1 MQLFL
6 WKDFSIRKKIGIGF
20 GLSVLFTLIFGIVIG
35 FLLFN
40 LRGELN
46 NLAEVYIP
54 SAGESSKIERYW
66 RESSDNALLYEQ
78 THQQLYA
85 QLSMVSL
92 GKMEDALNKFVE
104 IFSSHKKS
112 LMEKG
117 VDIDKLRSLSVE
129 YRKVFSNFVN
139 KQQMADNALNQ
150 AVALH
155 RNLSSPSP
163 HYNATVELFADVMQ
177 MNFTGNYLM
186 INQLIAK
193 SNSLVAKTSGSSVEE
208 INSKL
213 NDYLRIFDENRIL
226 ALKRY
231 ELANEFMW
239 EVRAAS
245 DVGLDYIKVM
255 GDHSYRLVSFQQV
268 IIIVMLAVLIVI
280 SVVSVIILANAI
292 VNPITESVKKTEQI
306 AHGDLSVSFTNLSN
320 DEIGRLGVA
329 LNTMIG
335 NFRSVVKEISASS
348 VQIINSSARLVDG
361 ASELSEGASEQA
373 SSAEEVASSMEE
385 MYANIQQNTDNSQ
398 STERIASNAAK
409 AMEQS
414 NAESERTNIL
424 LKEISQKIKII
435 SDIAF
440 QTNILALNAAV
451 EAARAGE
458 HGRGFAVVASEV
470 RKLAERSQSAA
481 NEINMA
487 ASETFD
493 AASSVMTKISRLTPE
508 IRQTA
513 SLVREISAASMEQ
526 LSGVEQINSALQQ
539 LNNVTQRNTANAE
552 EINTAARE
560 LDEMSVRLSDAIQVF
575 YGFADDEI
583 QQKKDVKVD
592 NPNRKK
598 SETPKAV
605 NKKDRL
611 EGYDLY

>member
-1 MQLFL
+1 
-6 WKDFSIRKKIGIGF
+6 
-20 GLSVLFTLIFGIVIG
+20 
-35 FLLFN
+35 
-40 LRGELN
+40 
-46 NLAEVYIP
+46 
-54 SAGESSKIERYW
+54 
-66 RESSDNALLYEQ
+66 
-78 THQQLYA
+78 
-85 QLSMVSL
+85 
-92 GKMEDALNKFVE
+92 
-104 IFSSHKKS
+104 
-112 LMEKG
+112 
-117 VDIDKLRSLSVE
+117 
-129 YRKVFSNFVN
+129 
-139 KQQMADNALNQ
+139 
-150 AVALH
+150 
-155 RNLSSPSP
+155 
-163 HYNATVELFADVMQ
+163 
-177 MNFTGNYLM
+177 
-186 INQLIAK
+186 
-193 SNSLVAKTSGSSVEE
+193 
-208 INSKL
+208 
-213 NDYLRIFDENRIL
+213 LRIFDENRIL